1 MAGRNHSA
9 WLLIATTLLFAATAT
24 AQQNC
29 SSAKFTSGRSFQS
42 CTTLPV
48 LGASLYWTYHAS
60 NATADVAFRAP
71 QSADGWVAWGINTGR
86 FAGMAGSSVF
96 VASQDGNGAV
106 SVLTTY
112 LESTAPSLTN
122 NTLKLAVPAGPA
134 AEYAGGAYT
143 IYVTVALPGNS
154 TVQNTVWQAG
164 PLSKGQIAPH
174 PTSAAN
180 LLSAQKLD
188 FLSGGRSTGATKSKL
203 SRRNLRGFHQ
213 G

>member
-9 WLLIATTLLFAATAT
+9 WLLIAAALLFAATAT

-29 SSAKFTSGRSFQS
+29 SSATFTSGRSFQS
-42 CTTLPV
+42 CVSLPV
-48 LGASLYWTYHAS
+48 LGASLYWTYHPA

-71 QSADGWVAWGINTGR
+71 QSADGWVAWGINTAR
-86 FAGMAGSSVF
+86 FGAMSGSSVF

-106 SVLTTY
+106 SVLMTY
-112 LESTAPSLTN
+112 LESTSPSLTN
-122 NTLKLAVPAGPA
+122 GTLKFAVPAGPA
-134 AEYAGGAYT
+134 AEYSSGAYT
-143 IYVTVALPGNS
+143 IYATVALPGNS

-164 PLSKGQIAPH
+164 PLSKGQIMPH

-180 LLSAQKLD
+180 LMSTQKLD
-188 FLSGGRSTGATKSKL
+188 FLSGGKSTGASKHRP
-203 SRRNLRGFHQ
+203 SRRNLRGFQ

>member
-1 MAGRNHSA
+1 MAGR
-9 WLLIATTLLFAATAT
+9 WLLIAAALLFAATAT
-24 AQQNC
+24 AQQSC

-42 CTTLPV
+42 CTSLPV
-48 LGASLYWTYHAS
+48 LGASLYWTYHPA

-96 VASQDGNGAV
+96 VASHSQDGNNGAV
-106 SVLTTY
+106 SVLMTY
-112 LESTAPSLTN
+112 LDSTAPTLTN
-122 NTLKLAVPAGPA
+122 NTLKFAVPAGPA
-134 AEYAGGAYT
+134 AEYSAGAYT
-143 IYVTVALPGNS
+143 IYATVALPGNS

-164 PLSKGQIAPH
+164 PLSGGQIAPH

-180 LLSAQKLD
+180 LQSAQKLD
-188 FLSGGRSTGATKSKL
+188 FLSGGKSTGVTKSGL